1 MLLKLWNLLKKLVKK
16 NNKKKVVISF
26 SLLILIFIL
35 GKTKSIFSCFIYSMS
50 AYSLVCLCIDLIN
63 KLKGSRIVNKIISIK
78 IVQRYLNDFS
88 FRGTMNIY
96 QGLIVNLLYMLFK
109 LVIGIY
115 YTLPWFISMGI
126 YYLVLSIVKIYLIVC
141 YKRLCNQMECY
152 RNIGYG
158 LFLLNIPMGGMII
171 LMIKTNAGYSNP
183 GYIIY
188 LSALYTFY
196 TVIVAVINLV
206 KFHKTGNLI
215 LSANKISPAHVASVG
230 KPS

>member
-1 MLLKLWNLLKKLVKK
+1 
-16 NNKKKVVISF
+16 
-26 SLLILIFIL
+26 
-35 GKTKSIFSCFIYSMS
+35 
-50 AYSLVCLCIDLIN
+50 
-63 KLKGSRIVNKIISIK
+63 
-78 IVQRYLNDFS
+78 
-88 FRGTMNIY
+88 
-96 QGLIVNLLYMLFK
+96 
-109 LVIGIY
+109 
-115 YTLPWFISMGI
+115 
-126 YYLVLSIVKIYLIVC
+126 
-141 YKRLCNQMECY
+141 MECY

-215 LSANKISPAHVASVG
+215 LSANKIINFVCALMSILALQTAMIYRFSSHGDSYRQMMNTITGVIVYVLVIMTAFYMIIHSKKG
-230 KPS
+230 KKVYE